1 MCIAIRLFLYD
12 PQTHSTDVSQRFQ
25 VKDSEMTQSS
35 LMAKKKKTTANF
47 HYMQK
52 LDKHHRKLIISEKN
66 FLFGFLF

>member
-35 LMAKKKKTTANF
+35 LMALKRKQQQNSKFSLHAKTGKN
-47 HYMQK
+47 
-52 LDKHHRKLIISEKN
+52 IIEN
-66 FLFGFLF
+66 